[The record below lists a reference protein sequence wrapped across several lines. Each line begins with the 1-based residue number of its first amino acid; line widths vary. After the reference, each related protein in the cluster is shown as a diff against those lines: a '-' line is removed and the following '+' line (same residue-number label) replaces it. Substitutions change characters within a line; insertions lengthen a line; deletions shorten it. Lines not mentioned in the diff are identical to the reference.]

1 MTATPPGVNCTVRTS
16 SIQSLASG
24 RGVSL
29 MLKYASLTWGRRS
42 QKKLSSHP
50 MATQYQIRRSHSPLE
65 PWRLP
70 VFVPTSACIRTWWKA
85 MAKMAFT
92 SKCGSTPS
100 TLSTRTRCYA
110 VLELMGSRQVCTVAR
125 VDIGQVTVSIRTKL
139 RNKEHVIKALPRAK
153 FKFSGCQKI
162 HISKKWFTKLDADE
176 FENVIEKLPI
186 QGGCGVKYIPAH
198 VPLDKWWAPCSWEPG
213 TVLSLC
219 MPTNISYFPIK
230 AKQKQ

>member
-1 MTATPPGVNCTVRTS
+1 MKFIRYHPLTFPCRSKVGLKNVFFFLLRKTPLFTENPGVTMTATPPGVHCTVRTS

-29 MLKYASLTWGRRS
+29 MLRSTSLTWGRRS

-50 MATQYQIRRSHSPLE
+50 VATQYQIRRSHSPLE

-70 VFVPTSACIRTWWKA
+70 VFVPTSARICTWWKA
-85 MAKMAFT
+85 VAKMAFT
-92 SKCGSTPS
+92 SKCGSTP
-100 TLSTRTRCYA
+100 STRTRCYA

-125 VDIGQVTVSIRTKL
+125 VHIGQVTVSICTKL

-162 HISKKWFTKLDADE
+162 HIAKK
-176 FENVIEKLPI
+176 
-186 QGGCGVKYIPAH
+186 
-198 VPLDKWWAPCSWEPG
+198 
-213 TVLSLC
+213 
-219 MPTNISYFPIK
+219 
-230 AKQKQ
+230 